1 MCEVLN
7 PDKTPHTTNWR
18 AKIDSDDDDYWFGW
32 E

>member
-7 PDKTPHTTNWR
+7 PDGTPHKSNWR
-18 AKIDSDDDDYWFGW
+18 AKIQSDDDDFWFGW